1 MNGTTMGNSKSNHT
15 NIAVKNKRQKVAQK
29 EEMIVTF
36 VVPNDI
42 DSKQM
47 RIIFEEV
54 LMQQQSETDLG
65 EDFDRKPKEDHLVKY
80 LILEAIN
87 KHKASI
93 TKDNAN
99 GEKPKI
105 NRGKCPFCKANL
117 SGKDRVCVCNYH
129 LVYAYKMTDERRQ
142 PQSAT
147 NSKQR
152 GDTDE
157 KEKPLQLV
165 CKSK

>member
-54 LMQQQSETDLG
+54 LMQ
-65 EDFDRKPKEDHLVKY
+65 
-80 LILEAIN
+80 
-87 KHKASI
+87 
-93 TKDNAN
+93 
-99 GEKPKI
+99 
-105 NRGKCPFCKANL
+105 
-117 SGKDRVCVCNYH
+117 
-129 LVYAYKMTDERRQ
+129 
-142 PQSAT
+142 
-147 NSKQR
+147 
-152 GDTDE
+152 
-157 KEKPLQLV
+157 
-165 CKSK
+165 